1 MAGARGYDEDRRIWR
16 GPEDLARTGGHG
28 EDQRIWAA
36 TGEKTWP
43 GNKKRKK

>member
-1 MAGARGYDEDRRIWR
+1 MARTGGYGEDQRIWR
-16 GPEDLARTGGHG
+16 GPEDMARTGGHG
-28 EDQRIWAA
+28 EDQRIWAT